1 VTLKPKLETSAMLLD
16 EGAAESAVRMLRSSW
31 EPELPPHELVPLYC
45 LWIRAL
51 CQAGEL
57 DHALVLAARAADEL
71 PHEPDILT
79 ALGNVYDQLGQLE
92 EAKKAFERALETDPL
107 GALQHFNL
115 GAVYEQLGNASQAEA
130 CYKRAIEEA
139 EHDLAT
145 EASGALGAL
154 LRRSGR
160 LEDAAAIHDAHLEED
175 LSHIETLVEHG
186 ICLSDL
192 GNFDAA
198 VERLRLALSF
208 KSDHPT
214 ALYNLG
220 ITLHRMGLVDEALDN
235 MQRAHAA
242 DSGNPLTQAV
252 LGAWS
257 LASADV
263 DLDHALN
270 LLYGALD
277 RLETL
282 ANIEGTNDTYAGVVV
297 EEVFEALWQN
307 GRKNEAREVARI
319 AGQRDWITSHILDTL
334 NEADHGREVQVRPF
348 DVTARA
354 EAGEAP
360 DHWPENAGGYTTR
373 LTVLASN
380 EDEARHFTLEY
391 LRNIEPHPGVCFE
404 VDVVGP
410 SVMSEPAALAD
421 PSYHGVTTPRAR
433 GVVRVA
439 GTRAYF

>member
-1 VTLKPKLETSAMLLD
+1 MLLD

-51 CQAGEL
+51 CQAGEI
-57 DHALVLAARAADEL
+57 DHALVLATRAADEL

-92 EAKKAFERALETDPL
+92 EAKTAFEHALEAEPA
-107 GALQHFNL
+107 GALQHYNL
-115 GAVYEQLGNASQAEA
+115 GAVLEQLGNEPQAEA
-130 CYKRAIEEA
+130 YYQRAIEEA

-145 EASGALGAL
+145 EASAALGAL

-160 LEDAAAIHDAHLEED
+160 LEDAAAVHDAHLEED
-175 LSHIETLVEHG
+175 LTHIETLVEHG

-192 GNFDAA
+192 GSFDAA
-198 VERLRLALSF
+198 VERLRLALSL
-208 KSDHPT
+208 KPDHPT
-214 ALYNLG
+214 ALYNLA
-220 ITLHRMGLVDEALDN
+220 ITLHRMGLPDEAIDA
-235 MQRAHAA
+235 MRRAHAV
-242 DSGNPLTQAV
+242 DSENPLTQAV
-252 LGAWS
+252 LGAWR
-257 LASADV
+257 LASSDV

-277 RLETL
+277 KLETL
-282 ANIEGTNDTYAGVVV
+282 ASTQSTHDTYASVVV

-307 GRKNEAREVARI
+307 DRRNEAREVART
-319 AGQRDWITSHILDTL
+319 AGRRDWITSHILDTL
-334 NEADHGREVQVRPF
+334 NEADHGREVHVRPF

-360 DHWPENAGGYTTR
+360 DHWPKNAGGYTTR
-373 LTVLASN
+373 LTVLACN

-404 VDVVGP
+404 VDVLGP
-410 SVMSEPAALAD
+410 GSMSEPAALLES
-421 PSYHGVTTPRAR
+421 SYHGTTTPRAR

-439 GTRAYF
+439 RTRAYF

>member
-1 VTLKPKLETSAMLLD
+1 MLLD

-51 CQAGEL
+51 CQIGEL

-79 ALGNVYDQLGQLE
+79 ALGNVHDQLGQLD
-92 EAKKAFERALETDPL
+92 EAKAVFERALETDPS
-107 GALQHFNL
+107 GALPHYNL
-115 GAVYEQLGNASQAEA
+115 GAVLEQLGHEGQAEA
-130 CYKRAIEEA
+130 CYHRAIEEA
-139 EHDLAT
+139 EQDLAT
-145 EASGALGAL
+145 EASAALGAL

-160 LEDAAAIHDAHLEED
+160 LEDAAAVHDAHLEED
-175 LSHIETLVEHG
+175 LTHVETLVEHG

-192 GNFDAA
+192 GHFEAA
-198 VERLRLALSF
+198 VERLRLALSL
-208 KSDHPT
+208 KPDHPT

-220 ITLHRMGLVDEALDN
+220 ITLHRMGLTEEATDI
-235 MQRAHAA
+235 MRRAHTA

-257 LASADV
+257 LASSNV
-263 DLDHALN
+263 DLDHALR

-277 RLETL
+277 RLERM
-282 ANIEGTNDTYAGVVV
+282 AAAEPVNDTYAGVVV

-307 GRKNEAREVARI
+307 ARRNEAREVART

-354 EAGEAP
+354 EAGDAP
-360 DHWPENAGGYTTR
+360 DHWPKNAGGYTTR

-391 LRNIEPHPGVCFE
+391 LRNIEPHPSVCFE
-404 VDVVGP
+404 VDVLGP
-410 SVMSEPAALAD
+410 AAMSEPAVLLE
-421 PSYHGVTTPRAR
+421 PSYQGATTPRAR